1 VLTNK
6 ILKPRIRVFASGI
19 LEVDIGVVHVL
30 EVMLHCASS
39 AVHHG
44 LFTAQPWERDR
55 RKRDRAV
62 EDTVFR
68 RFNLLTEVKVKVTI
82 Y

>member
-1 VLTNK
+1 M
-6 ILKPRIRVFASGI
+6 LKPRISVFASDM

-44 LFTAQPWERDR
+44 LCTEQPWERIDGS
-55 RKRDRAV
+55 
-62 EDTVFR
+62 ETVP
-68 RFNLLTEVKVKVTI
+68 LKV
-82 Y
+82 

>member
-6 ILKPRIRVFASGI
+6 ILKPRIRVFASDM

-44 LFTAQPWERDR
+44 LFTAQPWERIDGS
-55 RKRDRAV
+55 
-62 EDTVFR
+62 ETVPLKIQCSE
-68 RFNLLTEVKVKVTI
+68 NAA